1 MEGLGNL
8 FDVGV
13 GAVPTDAVAGAITGK
28 RLSMSLYNAVDIV
41 VVTTGGSTDIT
52 DVDLQ
57 QHTAYTGGTTA
68 DLDVIDH
75 YYYKSEGTLDNDER
89 WAKGTQ
95 ADASEITNVGAAS
108 EELLLV
114 IPVRA
119 SQLSDGYTHV
129 SLDIPDLG
137 TNGTRFC
144 AILYVVHGLRYR
156 RAPVRLQNL
165 LRPNAADVG

>member
-1 MEGLGNL
+1 MEGLGRL
-8 FDVGV
+8 FDIGV
-13 GAVPTDAVAGAITGK
+13 GCVPTDAVAGAITGK
-28 RLSMSLYNAVDIV
+28 RLSMSHYNAVTIV
-41 VVTTGGSTDIT
+41 VITSGGSTDIT

-68 DLDVIDH
+68 DLDIIDH

-89 WAKGTQ
+89 WVRGTQ
-95 ADASEITNVGAAS
+95 SVASEITNVGAAS
-108 EELLLV
+108 EELLLCV
-114 IPVRA
+114 EVRA

-137 TNGTRFC
+137 SNGTRFA
-144 AILYVVHGLRYR
+144 AILYLPHEMR
-156 RAPVRLQNL
+156 RQRKPENLLNL